1 MINPITVYA
10 VKHIKQILTIKTK
23 ELMSQLNYISNLLY
37 NKNYNDLEPHEQHDV
52 QNTINNPD
60 Y

>member
-1 MINPITVYA
+1 MD
-10 VKHIKQILTIKTK
+10 
-23 ELMSQLNYISNLLY
+23 QLNKVSNLLY
-37 NKNYNDLEPHEQHDV
+37 GKDYNDLEPHEQHDV

>member
-1 MINPITVYA
+1 M
-10 VKHIKQILTIKTK
+10 KQLD
-23 ELMSQLNYISNLLY
+23 EVSQMLY
-37 NKNYNDLEPHEQHDV
+37 GKNYDELEPHQQYDV

>member
-1 MINPITVYA
+1 M
-10 VKHIKQILTIKTK
+10 KQLDEI
-23 ELMSQLNYISNLLY
+23 SQLLY
-37 NKNYNDLEPHEQHDV
+37 GKNYNELEPHQQHDV